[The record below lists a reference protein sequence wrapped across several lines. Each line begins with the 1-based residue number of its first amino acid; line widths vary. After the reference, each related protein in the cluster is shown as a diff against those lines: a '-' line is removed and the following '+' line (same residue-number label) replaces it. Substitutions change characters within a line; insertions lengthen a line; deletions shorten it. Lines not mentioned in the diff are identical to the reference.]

1 MVKRKVIGAMYSGF
15 RNSTEAQKFL
25 QQAGSMMKS
34 AKKDTNKFINSVFTE
49 GMKGTK
55 NGVKAVATVLGLTG
69 AANAAQSSNNNNNNS
84 NKQKSLQRGVLEF
97 LLKVNMQHLQNAK
110 RTIENPNVLLDVLTA
125 FIPIGAAG
133 PIAKQGMQVLKAK
146 GVQAAKKYIVNAA
159 ANARNNIVR
168 KSAKYTQ
175 KAKEY
180 KSILDGSINEAIS
193 KAKVFKAEG
202 KPIEDIKFAKLI
214 RENADRLQ
222 QLAKETGV
230 KKASEIPNLLKFTRE
245 LGEIIR
251 NSPNYIKSAAMSGKG
266 RAGFI
271 GNIGLSTY
279 DLYQAFKEN
288 DNSLLPKSIANA
300 GRIGGSLIKGNT
312 IMKLLYGGL
321 GYVAGDK
328 LAKAALGKLGVR
340 RETTPEQESEYA
352 TGMAYPDLE
361 SEIPEYLEGQS
372 GRKYHV
378 VGDKI
383 YAFDTGQPV
392 KVDEALADA
401 SNYYNT
407 RRQKNE
413 DVLAVVNQQIDDM
426 QRAEQSG
433 YQVPQEQKLALYNQR
448 DSIQTELQQP
458 TPRLN
463 IMDDYDTSG
472 DLVEQ
477 FRQRE
482 VVPVQEQQQ
491 AQQIQQQQ
499 NLSQVYEQLFSK
511 IANDTYADLDNYY
524 KPENQA
530 YDYYQ
535 YMRQYARNQAPYMS
549 PEEFSRHAKMQAMM
563 QLAPTI
569 KDKAMSYMT
578 KLMEL
583 QQADRDYELKRAS
596 QLETGRHN
604 YAQDLVSAYN
614 AEEAA
619 RKNRANEYLNYL
631 NYVETARKNRAG
643 ESIDMYNAYT
653 GRQNANTSGMNA
665 VTNRMEIPIKQG
677 QLRLNQQEAQR
688 KQQLLPYQQASYASE
703 TVMNAGMSGLP
714 MEQFLN
720 SNQSVMSQVF
730 PGTQEQT
737 KQNIQSINQNYGN

>member
-1 MVKRKVIGAMYSGF
+1 MVKRRVIGALYSGF

-25 QQAGSMMKS
+25 QQAGSKMKS
-34 AKKDTNKFINSVFTE
+34 AKKDANKFINSIFTE
-49 GMKGTK
+49 GLKGTK
-55 NGVKAVATVLGLTG
+55 NGVKALATTLGLSG
-69 AANAAQSSNNNNNNS
+69 AANAAQRSNS
-84 NKQKSLQRGVLEF
+84 NKPKSIQQGIEEF
-97 LLKVNMQHLQNAK
+97 FFKVNTGALQNAQ
-110 RTIENPNVLLDVLTA
+110 RAVENPNELLDVLTV

-133 PIAKQGMQVLKAK
+133 PIAKQGMSLLKSK
-146 GVQAAKKYIVNAA
+146 GVQAAKKYVMNAA
-159 ANARNNIVR
+159 ANARNNLVR
-168 KSAKYTQ
+168 KSPKYVQ

-180 KSILDGSINEAIS
+180 KSILTGSIDEAIS
-193 KAKVFKAEG
+193 KSKVFKAQG
-202 KPIEDIKFAKLI
+202 KTIEDIKFAKLI
-214 RENADRLQ
+214 KDNAGKLQ

-266 RAGFI
+266 TAGFL

-340 RETTPEQESEYA
+340 RETTPEQENEYA

-361 SEIPEYLEGQS
+361 SEVPEYLEGQS

-378 VGDKI
+378 VGDKV

-413 DVLAVVNQQIDDM
+413 DALAVVNQQIDDM

-463 IMDDYDTSG
+463 VMDDYDTSG

-482 VVPVQEQQQ
+482 VIPVQEQQQ

-563 QLAPTI
+563 QLAPTMR
-569 KDKAMSYMT
+569 DKAMSYMT

-583 QQADRDYELKRAS
+583 QQADRDYELKRAN

-614 AEEAA
+614 AEETA

-665 VTNRMEIPIKQG
+665 ITNRMEIPIKQG
-677 QLRLNQQEAQR
+677 QLRLNQQEVQR

-730 PGTQEQT
+730 PGTQDQT